1 MYVKPYIIIG
11 SKFSSR
17 LKLLIPN
24 SLEILKIF
32 EFKDYKGGFVAA
44 EVLGEI
50 LYEKSFVFAEVLAV
64 AGTDGKIR
72 LINLLEELS
81 DHPKGNQQQG

>member
-11 SKFSSR
+11 SKNSNK

-24 SLEILKIF
+24 SLEIIRIYEF
-32 EFKDYKGGFVAA
+32 ENYKGGFVAG

-50 LYEKSFVFAEVLAV
+50 LYEKSFVFGEVFVV
-64 AGTDGKIR
+64 AGTDGNIR
-72 LINLLEELS
+72 FINLLEELA
-81 DHPKGNQQQG
+81 DHPKGN

>member
-11 SKFSSR
+11 SKNSNK

-24 SLEILKIF
+24 SLEIIRIF

-50 LYEKSFVFAEVLAV
+50 LYEKSFVFGEFLAV

-72 LINLLEELS
+72 MVNLIEELS
-81 DHPKGNQQQG
+81 QHPKGNQR